1 MSRGNI
7 PRTEMRQRRG
17 WMGSLGKA
25 RSALATAT
33 RNLADMTESDI
44 PEVDEAVGRAL
55 DLIEEADEALT
66 DGLSFAGRG
75 VDLEYD
81 PSAAERI
88 E

>member
-1 MSRGNI
+1 
-7 PRTEMRQRRG
+7 
-17 WMGSLGKA
+17 
-25 RSALATAT
+25 
-33 RNLADMTESDI
+33 MTESDI